1 MTGKVRPAQ
10 RRRASRSTA
19 ITAATSTTITT
30 NTQIHSGPGMVR
42 LPPNTALAERDG
54 VTASVR
60 WLCWPLGSPAGRW
73 CRQGEPPARDSA
85 VPATV
90 GDGEGTRLRPAPPF
104 AQSDPFLA
112 ATQGDMALHR
122 SIDGEDSG
130 QPEAEMAAGRN
141 ATGRRPR
148 LAWPRRCDRA
158 SRRDEMSF
166 RKRRAHPRPTRRL
179 ASCCRGWSGASTPG
193 RLGLAPTPP
202 WASCCPGSPAAS
214 GAVDRQ
220 QSSATPG

>member
-1 MTGKVRPAQ
+1 LECARRPRSALVSVSPCNSRTRELRAPRSVAMSTLVRLFAK
-10 RRRASRSTA
+10 RLLRACYRAIDSTA
-19 ITAATSTTITT
+19 R
-30 NTQIHSGPGMVR
+30 PR
-42 LPPNTALAERDG
+42 LLAG
-54 VTASVR
+54 
-60 WLCWPLGSPAGRW
+60 
-73 CRQGEPPARDSA
+73 
-85 VPATV
+85 
-90 GDGEGTRLRPAPPF
+90 LRR
-104 AQSDPFLA
+104 QSDPALA

-214 GAVDRQ
+214 GAVDR
-220 QSSATPG
+220 